1 VSYGYRFDELLAVL
15 RGRDP
20 QSDTAVLHSR
30 RSAHGLLS
38 IGLKIHDLGDGSDF
52 FPLVEHLGGA
62 SQVLERNVYKHARAS
77 LCLVLPPVGNSPA
90 AIALLESLSRFIG
103 SPLFGNRKIQIQVC
117 SPGRLDARRSALLAI
132 GFYLAS
138 DTLRRFKSGELETT
152 VSHDGRYQRGRRLV
166 LYDAG
171 GEFDRGFEWWQRCG
185 ENDNPIVVPEL
196 PFQNA
201 RTDLLIGSGSRLDIE
216 NVNVLATLLV
226 HAQYKGFWAQ
236 LGAELE
242 AEMTSLL
249 DRHLLSGL
257 IDATWV
263 LTGETGIVDDARF
276 LSALQEL
283 VAYAFDESGRVQ
295 KVWGFP
301 FFSTSSGPEQSC
313 SGILSEMQTLLAKY
327 RDQVMSKSTVHEN
340 GGAT

>member
-30 RSAHGLLS
+30 RGAHGLLS

-185 ENDNPIVVPEL
+185 EDDNPIVVPEL
-196 PFQNA
+196 PFENA
-201 RTDLLIGSGSRLDIE
+201 RTDLLIGSGSRRDIE
-216 NVNVLATLLV
+216 NVNLLATLLI

-236 LGAELE
+236 LGEE
-242 AEMTSLL
+242 FEEEMF
-249 DRHLLSGL
+249 
-257 IDATWV
+257 
-263 LTGETGIVDDARF
+263 ARP
-276 LSALQEL
+276 AP
-283 VAYAFDESGRVQ
+283 AFRFG
-295 KVWGFP
+295 
-301 FFSTSSGPEQSC
+301 
-313 SGILSEMQTLLAKY
+313 
-327 RDQVMSKSTVHEN
+327 
-340 GGAT
+340 